1 MRDSTVVTDGTQRHA
16 TSRYDGAGLNAMEF
30 TVRPVEVREILPL
43 RELYR
48 QEMNCQII
56 HDSLH
61 GRDGWPR
68 PYLIES
74 DGDAAG
80 YGSIAVGGP
89 WAGTRTLF
97 EFYVVEKQRSRFFEA
112 FDALRA
118 VSLADAI
125 ETQTNDVMLTAM
137 LHTWAHDVA
146 SEKIIFE
153 DRLTTAYRVPGA
165 VLRKREP
172 DGDWM
177 LLEVGGEV
185 AATGGVLYHYNRPYG
200 DIWMEVAEAFRG
212 RGFGTYLVQELK
224 RICREGGNVP
234 CARCNTD
241 NVASRRTLQKAG
253 FVPCAHILHG
263 KL

>member
-1 MRDSTVVTDGTQRHA
+1 
-16 TSRYDGAGLNAMEF
+16 
-30 TVRPVEVREILPL
+30 
-43 RELYR
+43 
-48 QEMNCQII
+48 
-56 HDSLH
+56 
-61 GRDGWPR
+61 
-68 PYLIES
+68 
-74 DGDAAG
+74 
-80 YGSIAVGGP
+80 
-89 WAGTRTLF
+89 
-97 EFYVVEKQRSRFFEA
+97 
-112 FDALRA
+112 
-118 VSLADAI
+118 
-125 ETQTNDVMLTAM
+125 MLTAM

>member
-1 MRDSTVVTDGTQRHA
+1 VD
-16 TSRYDGAGLNAMEF
+16 
-30 TVRPVEVREILPL
+30 VEEILPW
-43 RELYR
+43 REVYR
-48 QEMNCQII
+48 QEMNCQIL

-61 GRDGWPR
+61 GREGWTQ
-68 PYLIES
+68 PYLIEAG
-74 DGDAAG
+74 GDAAG

-89 WAGTRTLF
+89 WTGSRTLF
-97 EFYVVEKQRSRFFEA
+97 EFYIDPKQRSRFFEA
-112 FDALRA
+112 FEALRA
-118 VSLADAI
+118 GSGADAI
-125 ETQTNDVMLTAM
+125 ETQTNDVLLTAM
-137 LHTWAHDVA
+137 LHTWGRDVV

-165 VLRKREP
+165 RLRKKES
-172 DGDWM
+172 GGEWM

-185 AATGGVLYHYNRPYG
+185 AATGGILYHYNRPYG
-200 DIWMEVAEAFRG
+200 DIWMEVGEAFRG

-224 RICREGGNVP
+224 RICREGGSVP

-253 FVPCAHILHG
+253 FVPCAHLLHG